1 MRTLRHAAAAASV
14 LGLLL
19 AGCSSTAN
27 TAPSTD
33 DTGKASTT
41 TTARTTPM
49 PVELTNEITSTSQ
62 VIGVDKIGRLV
73 TLRRED
79 GSLFQVLAGVEVRN
93 FDQIAAGDTLRVRF
107 KEKLKA
113 SLRPADDSGPAVSGG
128 AVSTRATP
136 GSTPAAAAGYGV
148 AVKVRIESIDRD
160 ASIVVFSLPSGE
172 LVSHRIATPEGRKFV
187 EGLKIGDKVQ
197 LEYSQALALAIEK
210 V

>member
-1 MRTLRHAAAAASV
+1 MRTLRSAATAPV

-19 AGCSSTAN
+19 AGCSGTTETPTPATTTKN
-27 TAPSTD
+27 P
-33 DTGKASTT
+33 TT
-41 TTARTTPM
+41 TTASTPPA
-49 PVELTNEITSTSQ
+49 PVELTNEITSTAK
-62 VIGVDKIGRLV
+62 VTGVDKIGRLV
-73 TLRRED
+73 TLQRED

-113 SLRPADDSGPAVSGG
+113 SLRPANDSGPAVSGG
-128 AVSTRATP
+128 AVSTRAAP
-136 GSTPAAAAGYGV
+136 GATPAAGAGYGV
-148 AVKVRIESIDRD
+148 AVKVKIESIDRETG
-160 ASIVVFSLPSGE
+160 IVVFSLPSGE
-172 LVSHRIATPEGRKFV
+172 LVSHRIATPEGKKFV